1 MFTDSRENP
10 CSWRWNPPRHQEFAA
25 ELSFVPDD
33 VQSATECTG
42 LMQTVPDT
50 QGAADAMAGR
60 CPFFPSSRR
69 AIRARITRTTIRRKS
84 GFTENKTPDSFRK
97 TRQKAAAFFF

>member
-50 QGAADAMAGR
+50 QGAADAMAGLLSIL
-60 CPFFPSSRR
+60 PVKPQGNPGKDNPNNDPSE
-69 AIRARITRTTIRRKS
+69 ILFHRK
-84 GFTENKTPDSFRK
+84 
-97 TRQKAAAFFF
+97 